1 MENKTKAETF
11 IGFAIRARKFR
22 IGVNASLTLKTAN
35 LVIVCNSASDNTKK
49 DADKIAKKFKCPI
62 LETKVKKLEELTHRE
77 NAKVMSVCDK
87 KLAEAI
93 LSNSEEDFIA
103 RN

>member
-11 IGFAIRARKFR
+11 IGFAIRARKSR
-22 IGVNASLTLKTAN
+22 IGVNASLTLKKAN
-35 LVIVCNSASDNTKK
+35 LVIVCSSASENTKK
-49 DADKIAKKFKCPI
+49 DADKLAKRFNCPV
-62 LETKVKKLEELTHRE
+62 LETKSKMLEELTHRE
-77 NAKVMSVCDK
+77 NAKVMSVCDE

-93 LSNSEEDFIA
+93 INNSEEDFIA